1 LTIYNPSSATS
12 PITITEIEYSTFTS
26 ISAPTEAA
34 QGAPFPISG
43 RLTFREGGITY
54 GLGGRSIALTYNGT
68 SLGSATTDGS
78 GNYSKSVTINTSG
91 SYTLKASFAGASGLA
106 ASSAA
111 MGVRIGI
118 AQPATLIL
126 AALAAY
132 FLLRK

>member
-1 LTIYNPSSATS
+1 MTIYNPSSATRQ
-12 PITITEIEYSTFTS
+12 ITIQELVYSTFMS
-26 ISAPTEAA
+26 ISAPSSVA
-34 QGAPFPISG
+34 QGTPFPISG
-43 RLTFREGGITY
+43 RLTFMEGGVEY

-106 ASSAA
+106 ESSAA

>member
-1 LTIYNPSSATS
+1 MTIYNPSSATS

-68 SLGSATTDGS
+68 SLGSVTTDGS